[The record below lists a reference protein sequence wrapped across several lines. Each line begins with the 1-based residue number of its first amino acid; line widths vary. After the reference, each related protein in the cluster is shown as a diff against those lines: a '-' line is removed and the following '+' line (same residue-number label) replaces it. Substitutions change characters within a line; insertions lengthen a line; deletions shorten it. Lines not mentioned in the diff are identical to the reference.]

1 MLGITTV
8 VVLAALGLAS
18 PANATATQTATLTGP
33 SAAES
38 FGATLSTSGDT
49 VLVGAPRAYNSEG
62 RAYIDTEG
70 AGGWTR
76 SKQLKALDA
85 HKGAQFGHAVALEGT
100 TAVVGAPYQKHVG
113 AAYIFSE
120 TGPST
125 WTQTAEL
132 SAVDGAK
139 YDGFGISVAI
149 SGSAVLIGAAAGAAY
164 VFTDGAGGWTESAGL
179 SVPGTNSFGYT
190 VALDGTTAI
199 VGAGEGEG
207 AYVFTDGAGGWT
219 ESANLSCGEVCYVVS
234 LALTGS
240 TAVLGG
246 FNGWSVV
253 IYDNSASGWA
263 EEGYLGAPVAGF
275 GTSVAISGSNIVV
288 GATDQ
293 KKHGNAYVYS
303 DEQAGWV
310 QTAAINAPK
319 GNRYDTF
326 GTAVAIAGSTAFVSQ
341 PGGRGLVDVYSLM

>member
-1 MLGITTV
+1 MRPYSRWEVFVTDTGRTPRLGGAKGVLGITTV

-18 PANATATQTATLTGP
+18 PANATATQTATLTVP

-190 VALDGTTAI
+190 VALDYNGDCGRRRRRRRIRLHYGQA
-199 VGAGEGEG
+199 
-207 AYVFTDGAGGWT
+207 DG
-219 ESANLSCGEVCYVVS
+219 LIRQPSCGEVCYVVS

-263 EEGYLGAPVAGF
+263 EEGYLGCRSQVSAHQSQYPA
-275 GTSVAISGSNIVV
+275 
-288 GATDQ
+288 AT
-293 KKHGNAYVYS
+293 
-303 DEQAGWV
+303 
-310 QTAAINAPK
+310 
-319 GNRYDTF
+319 
-326 GTAVAIAGSTAFVSQ
+326 
-341 PGGRGLVDVYSLM
+341 